1 MQIPPSFI
9 GTVMGYATFGLA
21 DLTWDPLKL
30 SGQVGTGN
38 LNVDYGNPLI
48 NASIARVG
56 PNAGAQAKLQ
66 ANYTPTGD
74 THGAKIVSIH
84 TDKDGLVLIENEKEY
99 ADLAAPGLF
108 TTAVVVEA
116 TPTHCGFT
124 PAETI
129 ASWESLRGWLAG
141 GPQPTPVSMQF
152 TCSAIVAGGV
162 APGPCRIDPTF
173 VIPDMDGRVRPR

>member
-74 THGAKIVSIH
+74 AHGAKIVSMH
-84 TDKDGLVLIENEKEY
+84 TDKDGLVLVENEKEY

-108 TTAVVVEA
+108 TTGRRGRSHANALRLHSGRDHPYRPDLRDSRHGRARPSAVRA
-116 TPTHCGFT
+116 
-124 PAETI
+124 
-129 ASWESLRGWLAG
+129 RDLAHWG
-141 GPQPTPVSMQF
+141 GP
-152 TCSAIVAGGV
+152 AW
-162 APGPCRIDPTF
+162 
-173 VIPDMDGRVRPR
+173 

>member
-38 LNVDYGNPLI
+38 LNVDYGNPFV

-141 GPQPTPVSMQF
+141 GPCMVIQPAFTLGFESCQFAFAGDEACPSLLTPVIARQKN
-152 TCSAIVAGGV
+152 
-162 APGPCRIDPTF
+162 R
-173 VIPDMDGRVRPR
+173 